1 MPGGVITTGNIPAAH
16 WPGVHAFVMA
26 EYDEFPT
33 EYTDLYNTETSKM
46 SFEKDVTYT
55 SFGLAK
61 VKTQGG
67 SVDYDSET
75 QDYSVTYNHLVV
87 GLGFIITFEEY
98 DDNLYDAVGKRRSK
112 RLGRSMR
119 QTTEVFGAGL
129 YNLGFGTAN
138 PYFTTGDGVAL
149 FSTAHPTHAG
159 NQSNN
164 PVNADISET
173 ALEAIQ
179 VAIMSAVDG
188 RGLTAKLIA
197 DSLHI
202 HPSNW
207 FEANRILKSVLQNDT
222 ANNAI
227 NVLKMVN
234 AFPKGIKMNHY
245 FTSTGA
251 YFVRTNAPNGP
262 THFLRRELEV
272 TRENEFDTDN
282 LKTKATKRE
291 SFGCTDWRGIY
302 SSSPS

>member
-1 MPGGVITTGNIPAAH
+1 MAGGVITTGNVPAAH

-33 EYTDLYNTETSKM
+33 EYTDLYDTETSKM
-46 SFEKDVTYT
+46 SFEKDVAFT

-67 SVDYDSET
+67 AVDYDSET
-75 QDYSVTYNHLVV
+75 QDYSVTYNHLTI
-87 GLGFIITFEEY
+87 GLGFIVTREEY
-98 DDNLYDAVGKRRSK
+98 DDNLYDMVGKRRAK

-119 QTTEVFGAGL
+119 QTTEVFGAAL
-129 YNLGFGTAN
+129 YNLGFGTTS
-138 PYFTTGDGVAL
+138 PYFTSGDGVAW
-149 FSTAHPTHAG
+149 FSTIHPTKAG
-159 NQSNN
+159 LQSNN

-179 VAIMSAVDG
+179 VAAMSAVDG

-197 DSLHI
+197 ESLHI
-202 HPSNW
+202 HPSNY

-222 ANNAI
+222 ANNAV

-262 THFLRRELEV
+262 THFERRAMET
-272 TRENEFDTDN
+272 TRENDFDTEN
-282 LKTKATKRE
+282 LKVKSTKRE
-291 SFGCTDWRGIY
+291 SFGFTDWRGAY
-302 SSSPS
+302 ASSPA

>member
-1 MPGGVITTGNIPAAH
+1 
-16 WPGVHAFVMA
+16 MA
-26 EYDEFPT
+26 EYNEFPV

-46 SFEKDVTYT
+46 AFEKDVTYT

-75 QDYSVTYNHLVV
+75 QDYSVTYNHLVI
-87 GLGFIITFEEY
+87 GLGFIVTKEEY
-98 DDNLYDAVGKRRSK
+98 EDNLYEAVGKRRAK

-119 QTTEVFGAGL
+119 QTTEIFAAGL
-129 YNLGFGTAN
+129 YNLGFGTTN
-138 PYFTTGDGVAL
+138 PYFTSGDGVAW
-149 FSTAHPTHAG
+149 FSTAHPTHYG

-179 VAIMSAVDG
+179 VAVMSAVDG
-188 RGLTAKLIA
+188 RGLTANLIA
-197 DSLHI
+197 ESLHI
-202 HPSNW
+202 HQSNW

-234 AFPKGIKMNHY
+234 AFPKGIKMNHN
-245 FTSTGA
+245 FTSAGA

-262 THFLRRELEV
+262 THFLRREM
-272 TRENEFDTDN
+272 EFDRTNDFDTQN
-282 LKTKATKRE
+282 LKTIATKRE
-291 SFGCTDWRGIY
+291 VFGCTDWRGCY
-302 SSSPS
+302 ASSPS